1 MYASVESPAFR
12 DFFAFFARAA
22 AVSAGESRSCEIWL
36 RPKPTARSAHPS
48 SRPARHKFR
57 KTHAIKSVDVRS
69 PTFVQENSGLMHLVR
84 TLLRDPFSVLI
95 PAVVFAAAVI
105 SVLIVRRILFRV
117 VQRWAKAT
125 DSHLDVLVIESLRGP
140 IFVWSLILGVHFA
153 LDISSIPARYHP
165 PIHTAVA
172 VLWVLALT
180 MGASR
185 LAGNMVRFYGGR
197 VTGAQNVTSL
207 TQKLAQILVLAVGL
221 VWLLKV
227 VFDISLTPI
236 LTTLGVGGLAV
247 ALALQDTL
255 SNLFAGFYVS
265 ISGLV
270 RIGDYIKLT
279 SGEEGYVTDI
289 AWRCTTMRGG
299 NNNLVVI
306 PNSKLGQA
314 IYINYDL
321 PEHRMTSS
329 VSFGVG
335 YESDI
340 DRVQAVL
347 LDETMKAT
355 GTVEGL
361 LAEPPPRV
369 LFEPGPGDWSLN
381 FQISFSI
388 SRFSEQGRIRSEL
401 RALIFKRLVRE
412 GITMPFPTRTILLE
426 SKNPA

>member
-1 MYASVESPAFR
+1 MHF
-12 DFFAFFARAA
+12 
-22 AVSAGESRSCEIWL
+22 L
-36 RPKPTARSAHPS
+36 PT
-48 SRPARHKFR
+48 
-57 KTHAIKSVDVRS
+57 
-69 PTFVQENSGLMHLVR
+69 LM
-84 TLLRDPFSVLI
+84 RDPFSVII
-95 PAVVFAAAVI
+95 PVVVFAAAVI
-105 SVLIVRRILFRV
+105 SVLVVRRVLFQLVR
-117 VQRWAKAT
+117 RWAKAS

-140 IFVWSLILGVHFA
+140 IFVWSLILGVHLA
-153 LDISSIPARYHP
+153 LDTSGIPARYHP
-165 PIHTAVA
+165 IIRTSVGA
-172 VLWVLALT
+172 LWVLAIT
-180 MGASR
+180 IGASR
-185 LAGNMVRFYGGR
+185 LAGNMVRFYGRR
-197 VTGAQNVTSL
+197 VTGTRDVASL
-207 TQKLAQILVLAVGL
+207 TQKLAQIIVLAIGL
-221 VWLLKV
+221 IWLLKV

-289 AWRCTTMRGG
+289 AWRCTTMRGP

-314 IYINYDL
+314 IYVNYDL

-329 VSFGVG
+329 VNFGVG
-335 YESDI
+335 YDSDI

-355 GTVEGL
+355 ATIEGL
-361 LAEPPPRV
+361 LADPPPRV

-381 FQISFSI
+381 FQINFSI
-388 SRFSEQGRIRSEL
+388 SRFSEQGRIRSDL
-401 RALIFKRLVRE
+401 RALIFKRLMRE

>member
-1 MYASVESPAFR
+1 
-12 DFFAFFARAA
+12 
-22 AVSAGESRSCEIWL
+22 
-36 RPKPTARSAHPS
+36 
-48 SRPARHKFR
+48 
-57 KTHAIKSVDVRS
+57 
-69 PTFVQENSGLMHLVR
+69 MHFLQ
-84 TLLRDPFSVLI
+84 TLLHDPFSVLI
-95 PAVVFAAAVI
+95 PLAVFLGTVVAVV
-105 SVLIVRRILFRV
+105 LVRRVLFRL

-140 IFVWSLILGVHFA
+140 IFAWSLILGVHFA
-153 LDISSIPARYHP
+153 LDISSIPERYHP
-165 PIHTAVA
+165 AIHTAVGA
-172 VLWVLALT
+172 LWVLALT
-180 MGASR
+180 VGASR
-185 LAGNMVRFYGGR
+185 LAGNMVRFYGSR
-197 VTGAQNVTSL
+197 VTGGSNVTSL
-207 TQKLAQILVLAVGL
+207 TQKVAQIVVLAIGL
-221 VWLLKV
+221 VWMLKV

-321 PEHRMTSS
+321 PDHRMTSS

-347 LDETMKAT
+347 LDEAMKAT
-355 GTVEGL
+355 ATIDGL
-361 LAEPPPRV
+361 LADPAPSV

-381 FQISFSI
+381 FQVNFSI
-388 SRFSEQGRIRSEL
+388 SRFSEQGRIRSQL
-401 RALIFKRLVRE
+401 RALIFKRLVQE